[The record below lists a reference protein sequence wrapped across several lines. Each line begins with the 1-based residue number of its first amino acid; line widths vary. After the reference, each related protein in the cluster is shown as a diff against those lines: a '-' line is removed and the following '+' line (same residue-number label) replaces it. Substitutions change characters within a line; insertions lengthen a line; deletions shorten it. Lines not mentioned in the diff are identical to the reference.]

1 MENVNGEHDGEWNR
15 PENGL
20 PENPPGEQLAAQE
33 RAFWEARR
41 RSAELDG
48 GEEGRDA
55 RGARER
61 RRLGRAARRLHLN
74 VRGGRLARG
83 EDPGPVPRDLRLPP
97 LPEREGAGWEEP
109 ED

>member
-1 MENVNGEHDGEWNR
+1 MEPAGER
-15 PENGL
+15 PSRKIRPAN
-20 PENPPGEQLAAQE
+20 NWPP
-33 RAFWEARR
+33 
-41 RSAELDG
+41 RSAPSGRRAGAPRNWTG

-74 VRGGRLARG
+74 VRGGRLARAQ
-83 EDPGPVPRDLRLPP
+83 DPGPVPRDLRLPP
-97 LPEREGAGWEEP
+97 LPEREGPGWEEP